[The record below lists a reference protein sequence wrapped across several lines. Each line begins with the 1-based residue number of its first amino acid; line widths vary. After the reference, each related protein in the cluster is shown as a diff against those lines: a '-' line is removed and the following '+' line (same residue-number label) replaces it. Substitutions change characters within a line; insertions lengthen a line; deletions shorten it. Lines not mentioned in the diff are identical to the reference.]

1 MLDKC
6 TYKGGNHVIANN
18 SEGRIRII
26 QPRSGTV
33 NKFIRW
39 WNRNGNHYID
49 CAIFRVEL
57 TNGIVVRL
65 VVPQMSRHVDVH
77 IHHDGLGNFTFP
89 GCQVDRIAVVAE
101 DSKDILVEYQFS
113 KISGGSVLKRT
124 LTGIPEPAVEIV
136 EETVTEDVEDEIK
149 DDTDDEDYVVDLNSM
164 TKKQLLEWALE
175 QGFDMVDNHTKAE
188 LLLECQAILDDL

>member
-1 MLDKC
+1 
-6 TYKGGNHVIANN
+6 
-18 SEGRIRII
+18 
-26 QPRSGTV
+26 
-33 NKFIRW
+33 
-39 WNRNGNHYID
+39 
-49 CAIFRVEL
+49 
-57 TNGIVVRL
+57 
-65 VVPQMSRHVDVH
+65 MSRHVDVH

-124 LTGIPEPAVEIV
+124 LAGIPEPAVEVV
-136 EETVTEDVEDEIK
+136 EETITEDVE